1 MAINDLYLVQYKLFD
16 EYRYKEF
23 KDRDFATDFAE
34 ENNGTIFSRIWWNEE
49 E

>member
-1 MAINDLYLVQYKLFD
+1 MASNDLYLVQYILFG

-23 KDRDFATDFAE
+23 TDREHATDFAE
-34 ENNGTIFSRIWWNEE
+34 ENNGTVFSRIWWNEE